1 MECANNERMN
11 PLNMANK
18 QDGSGE
24 AEAEAETGIQNNVL
38 LSKPRLQFQ
47 LAGRTGKRGHG
58 TAPSCLRVCRN
69 CHIKMDDLFVLLIY
83 CATTNGPPR
92 LVEGNC
98 CHRRWRDGAGWC
110 LVSVPGAW
118 CRNRNA
124 MVVVSSPGRI
134 LSTRNA

>member
-1 MECANNERMN
+1 MVQGRAGGQLRRENEAKEAMECANNERMN

-24 AEAEAETGIQNNVL
+24 AEAEAATGIQNNVL

-47 LAGRTGKRGHG
+47 LPGRGRGRG
-58 TAPSCLRVCRN
+58 TAPSCRQRVCRN

-83 CATTNGPPR
+83 CATASGPPR

-98 CHRRWRDGAGWC
+98 CHRRWRWSLDVETIPA
-110 LVSVPGAW
+110 LA
-118 CRNRNA
+118 R
-124 MVVVSSPGRI
+124 
-134 LSTRNA
+134 

>member
-1 MECANNERMN
+1 MN

-24 AEAEAETGIQNNVL
+24 AEAEAETETGIQNNVL

-47 LAGRTGKRGHG
+47 LAGRTGKRGRG

-83 CATTNGPPR
+83 CATANGPPR

-98 CHRRWRDGAGWC
+98 CHRRWRWSWMEPGVGAWC
-110 LVSVPGAW
+110 LVPQPECDGGSQ
-118 CRNRNA
+118 
-124 MVVVSSPGRI
+124 SPGQDI
-134 LSTRNA
+134 EYAQCMSE